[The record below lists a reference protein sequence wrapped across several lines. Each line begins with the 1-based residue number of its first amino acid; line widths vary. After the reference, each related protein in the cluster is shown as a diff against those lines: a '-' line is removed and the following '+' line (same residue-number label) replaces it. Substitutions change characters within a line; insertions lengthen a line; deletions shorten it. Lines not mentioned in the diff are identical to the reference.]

1 MLAHQQPNDMSKRPS
16 VYPQPSLE
24 TAVAF
29 YSWVKIKFELLCSLA
44 AQLTSGASLAA
55 ACSGGSFRKLLPIG
69 RHNRKC
75 AHNLFKIK
83 GWALNN
89 GLVYRRIKSWSYKP
103 QSIIFFSTQIQRDQN
118 IY

>member
-1 MLAHQQPNDMSKRPS
+1 MLAHQQTNDMSKNLS
-16 VYPQPSLE
+16 VYPQPSLQ
-24 TAVAF
+24 TPVAF
-29 YSWVKIKFELLCSLA
+29 YSLVKMKFKLLCSLA

-69 RHNRKC
+69 RRNRKC

-89 GLVYRRIKSWSYKP
+89 GLVYQRIKSWPYKP
-103 QSIIFFSTQIQRDQN
+103 QSIIFLTKIHNSLRER
-118 IY
+118 